1 MGIIAAQEDGI
12 AYEKGKSGRWLFQI
26 PCEKCGKIIIRTQY
40 SRKRTYLCDYCKGVL
55 KEKKKVEFPDVRTKH
70 EKRFDKAIMKL
81 QKQKIPMQK
90 YDSSIRLAE
99 TACEKYGSIPEA
111 MLAVEL
117 LYTGYKIIPQQKIGK
132 YKVDFAIPKDKI
144 IIEVDGELFHEN
156 KQNEL
161 QREAEIQLIIG
172 FDWKIIH
179 IPSEYINRNVVK
191 AKRYI
196 ETIKERDTGDKK
208 I

>member
-1 MGIIAAQEDGI
+1 M
-12 AYEKGKSGRWLFQI
+12 FQI

-117 LYTGYKIIPQQKIGK
+117 LYAGYKIIPQQKIGK

-144 IIEVDGELFHEN
+144 IIEVDGELFHGN